1 MATSI
6 VFGILCVVAIF
17 VLLQLMWIGVIW
29 AGGAFLASKTWVG
42 YTFNGL
48 GIIAYEALLIF
59 GMIKAVQYIISVV
72 ALFI

>member
-29 AGGAFLASKTWVG
+29 AIGAVIGSESWGGFFLNAIGV
-42 YTFNGL
+42 
-48 GIIAYEALLIF
+48 IAYEALLIF
-59 GMIKAVQYIISVV
+59 GMVKAVQYIISVV